1 MTQGERQNYQW
12 RPNTNDSTT
21 NLRYD
26 LEMEKW
32 MTAYK
37 NNMRKHKISSFSETM
52 GVVGLVVQLVFSL
65 LTLVV
70 LGLIQ
75 FAKWLRS

>member
-26 LEMEKW
+26 LEMDKW

-37 NNMRKHKISSFSETM
+37 NNERKHRPSSFKADL
-52 GVVGLVVQLVFSL
+52 GVIGLFVQLVFSL

-75 FAKWLRS
+75 FAKWMRS